1 MSSIL
6 ENLEHLVENTTGKRR
21 SSSSGSLPPPLQ
33 KLIDKAEKDEELY
46 EDPWG
51 KAPALT
57 DVDKAETKRKET
69 TTTTTAT
76 KKPVPKPKKE
86 SEEKKT

>member
-6 ENLEHLVENTTGKRR
+6 ENLEHLVENTKRR

-51 KAPALT
+51 KTPALI
-57 DVDKAETKRKET
+57 DVNEAETKREE
-69 TTTTTAT
+69 TTAT
-76 KKPVPKPKKE
+76 ATANKKPVVKPKKE
-86 SEEKKT
+86 SEVKKT

>member
-6 ENLEHLVENTTGKRR
+6 ENLEHLVENTNGKRR

-51 KAPALT
+51 KTPALI
-57 DVDKAETKRKET
+57 DVDETKTKPKETPT
-69 TTTTTAT
+69 TTTN
-76 KKPVPKPKKE
+76 KPVPKPKKE
-86 SEEKKT
+86 SEVKKT